1 MSMSQLDEFQKEFK
15 DAQKRYK
22 TALKEYE
29 EANKRLSAIQQR
41 LTTGRALKTATARVD
56 KAKAAL
62 KRSKSNLKSAKRQRD
77 ILFAAHAAIIGYV
90 DNMEIHYKT
99 GDGCDIYYGGLEK
112 PCGMGHGHVVIDRR
126 GKVVYKRDPTFCL

>member
-1 MSMSQLDEFQKEFK
+1 MSQLDEFQKEFK

-22 TALKEYE
+22 TALKEYK

-41 LTTGRALKTATARVD
+41 LTGRALKTATTRVAR
-56 KAKAAL
+56 AKAAL

-77 ILFAAHAAIIGYV
+77 ILFAAHADIVGHV
-90 DNMEIHYKT
+90 DNMEIHPIVGY
-99 GDGCDIYYGGLEK
+99 GYDIFYGGIEK

>member
-1 MSMSQLDEFQKEFK
+1 MSQLDEFQKEFK

-41 LTTGRALKTATARVD
+41 LTGRALKTATTRVAR
-56 KAKAAL
+56 AKAAL

-90 DNMEIHYKT
+90 DTMEIHYKA

-112 PCGMGHGHVVIDRR
+112 PCGMGHGHVVMDRR

>member
-1 MSMSQLDEFQKEFK
+1 MSQLDEFQKEFK
-15 DAQKRYK
+15 GAQKRYK

-29 EANKRLSAIQQR
+29 EANKRLSAIQNV
-41 LTTGRALKTATARVD
+41 LTGRALKTATARVD
-56 KAKAAL
+56 KAKATL
-62 KRSKSNLKSAKRQRD
+62 KRSKSDLKSAKRQRD

-90 DNMEIHYKT
+90 DNMEIHPIVGY
-99 GDGCDIYYGGLEK
+99 GYDIFYGGLEK

>member
-41 LTTGRALKTATARVD
+41 LKTATARVD

-90 DNMEIHYKT
+90 DNMEIHYKA

-112 PCGMGHGHVVIDRR
+112 PCGMGHGHR
-126 GKVVYKRDPTFCL
+126 P

>member
-1 MSMSQLDEFQKEFK
+1 MSMSQLDEFQK
-15 DAQKRYK
+15 RYK
-22 TALKEYE
+22 IALKEHK
-29 EANKRLSAIQQR
+29 EATKRLSSVQR
-41 LTTGRALKTATARVD
+41 LATGRALKTATARVD

-90 DNMEIHYKT
+90 DNMEIHYKA
-99 GDGCDIYYGGLEK
+99 GDGCDIYYDGLEK
-112 PCGMGHGHVVIDRR
+112 PCGMGHGRVVIDRR

>member
-1 MSMSQLDEFQKEFK
+1 MSQLDEFQKRYK

-22 TALKEYE
+22 IALKEHK
-29 EANKRLSAIQQR
+29 EATKRLSSVQR
-41 LTTGRALKTATARVD
+41 LATGRALEIAVERSDKT
-56 KAKAAL
+56 KAAL
-62 KRSKSNLKSAKRQRD
+62 KQSKSNLKSAKRQRD

-90 DNMEIHYKT
+90 DNMEIHYKA

>member
-1 MSMSQLDEFQKEFK
+1 MSQLDEFQK
-15 DAQKRYK
+15 RYK
-22 TALKEYE
+22 IALKEHK
-29 EANKRLSAIQQR
+29 EATKRLSSVQR
-41 LTTGRALKTATARVD
+41 LATGRALEIAVERSD

-90 DNMEIHYKT
+90 DNMEIHYKA

>member
-1 MSMSQLDEFQKEFK
+1 MSQLDEFQKRYK

-22 TALKEYE
+22 IALKEHK
-29 EANKRLSAIQQR
+29 EATKRLSSVQR
-41 LTTGRALKTATARVD
+41 LATGRALEIAVERSD

-90 DNMEIHYKT
+90 DNMEIHYKA